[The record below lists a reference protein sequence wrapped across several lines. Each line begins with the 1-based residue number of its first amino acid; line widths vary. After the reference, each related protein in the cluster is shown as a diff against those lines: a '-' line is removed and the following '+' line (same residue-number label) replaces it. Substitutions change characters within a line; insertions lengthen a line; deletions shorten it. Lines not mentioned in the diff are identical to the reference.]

1 LGLDIAGGAV
11 GRGVSQHASCGTAG
25 KSADRMTTMRKTI
38 ALVVIVVVVLLVV
51 AQFGPS
57 VLFGR

>member
-1 LGLDIAGGAV
+1 M
-11 GRGVSQHASCGTAG
+11 S
-25 KSADRMTTMRKTI
+25 KTI